1 MNHALAFSIT
11 SAPQHME
18 TVSEPALVFTSNRK
32 RIQAMH
38 RNPKLRFQ
46 PSGGAVNLNKHM
58 PHKHTH
64 THTDKDI
71 GFPLHIKRLN
81 SLQVNSVLILQLILQ
96 YNAVKSYPL
105 SFGDCAQDKPVSL
118 LQAYMKYF
126 TFEWSCYW
134 VTFIFIVKIAWKI
147 YHLDCLIAYMR
158 CQLPPSGNAEGEKSM
173 WSQQLNGHPQSW

>member
-64 THTDKDI
+64 RQRHRISSAHKKVK
-71 GFPLHIKRLN
+71 F
-81 SLQVNSVLILQLILQ
+81 SASQQCVNFTINFTVQCCKII
-96 YNAVKSYPL
+96 PL

-173 WSQQLNGHPQSW
+173 WSR